1 MRFLG
6 AKGYSPNFI
15 HKIVSLL
22 KTIMQEGADRGLHSN
37 MLFRSPKFTVKRY
50 EPEHVYLSEEELG
63 RIAALDLSKK
73 ARLDKV
79 RDLFLIGCYTG
90 LRFSDYSRLKP
101 ENLATFDGLS
111 VLTIETRKTKKRV
124 YVPILA
130 PVKAIL
136 EKHGGVPPAGISNQK
151 MNTYLKE
158 LARLAGIVE
167 QIQVNSVRGAQR
179 IQTVVEKCDLIST
192 HTARRSFASN
202 EYLRAVKEGRSFR
215 PIMDI
220 LGMSKE
226 ATFLRY
232 VKVDRLAALVDWVR
246 GR

>member
-1 MRFLG
+1 
-6 AKGYSPNFI
+6 
-15 HKIVSLL
+15 V
-22 KTIMQEGADRGLHSN
+22 E
-37 MLFRSPKFTVKRY
+37 
-50 EPEHVYLSEEELG
+50 
-63 RIAALDLSKK
+63 
-73 ARLDKV
+73 
-79 RDLFLIGCYTG
+79 LFLIGCYTG